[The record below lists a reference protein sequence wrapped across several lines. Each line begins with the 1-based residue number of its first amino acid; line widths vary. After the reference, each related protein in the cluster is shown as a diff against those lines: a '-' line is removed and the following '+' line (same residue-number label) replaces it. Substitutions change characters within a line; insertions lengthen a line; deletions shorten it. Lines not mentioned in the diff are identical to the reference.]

1 MQENTPKNNDVFS
14 AMENTLIE
22 NCPGGFGVNPKAL
35 KGIAKG
41 LVRTGGICPC
51 THDEWDENT
60 PREDKLCPCKTFCET
75 GDCHCNLYI
84 RL

>member
-1 MQENTPKNNDVFS
+1 MQGIEEKSSDIFA
-14 AMENTLIE
+14 AMQNTLVE

-51 THDEWDENT
+51 THDEWDDST
-60 PREDKLCPCKTFCET
+60 PREDKLCPCKTFRET
-75 GDCHCNLYI
+75 GDCHCNLYV

>member
-22 NCPGGFGVNPKAL
+22 NCPVGFGVNPKAL

-51 THDEWDENT
+51 THEEWNENT

-75 GDCHCNLYI
+75 RDCHCNLYI

>member
-1 MQENTPKNNDVFS
+1 MQKNTPKNNDVFS

-51 THDEWDENT
+51 THDEWD
-60 PREDKLCPCKTFCET
+60 
-75 GDCHCNLYI
+75 
-84 RL
+84 